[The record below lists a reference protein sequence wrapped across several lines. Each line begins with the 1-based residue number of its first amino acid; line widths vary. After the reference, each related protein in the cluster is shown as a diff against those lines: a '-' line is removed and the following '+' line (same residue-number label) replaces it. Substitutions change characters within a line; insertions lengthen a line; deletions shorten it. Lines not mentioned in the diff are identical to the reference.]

1 VGRRFDPDRA
11 HKIEM
16 TGNKAFPNPILSLRQ
31 IFSFN
36 APQHLLPF
44 GVLLSRGVKT
54 LAHRKREIKVSL
66 RKKAQA
72 PATVAAWS
80 VSDLSA
86 LYTQNRSSLIAQA
99 RRILRSD
106 ADAAEVVQD
115 AFLKFI
121 LAAPELDTADR
132 AMAYLRT
139 TVNNLCLNVIRATG
153 SRPNLVA
160 IDSDATQERLSE
172 IAAENH
178 IPMDATLA
186 AAEDASII
194 REALS
199 RLSKTQRTALVMW
212 EVEGR
217 TTKEIATAIGTS
229 EKNVRHVVQ
238 RARASFIR
246 VLTEWVVDEKTGAT
260 ALDSISG
267 TYKKAAELAKK
278 SSKVA
283 LSLLIVMV
291 AFLGFNSVTGSEFN
305 NGSLVSTFTQEAPAS
320 VQSSPSSLPDTNID
334 LSNQKFIEDNSAIN
348 FRTSKSLFAGLS
360 KDGLPTGFTVSDT
373 TGNVGSLF
381 VSSQSTITNP
391 DGYVLV
397 SYAQSLGESTLN
409 ALFSQ
414 TITVD
419 GAGTSY
425 FASPS
430 VTVAG
435 SWFPLTQTGSAS
447 AITRLSNGNYLLTA
461 TIYIDSTVDSA
472 LFVAATG
479 GLDVDAIP
487 NEITTRIILNSSKSS
502 ILAQAINIGAKG
514 VK

>member
-1 VGRRFDPDRA
+1 
-11 HKIEM
+11 M
-16 TGNKAFPNPILSLRQ
+16 
-31 IFSFN
+31 
-36 APQHLLPF
+36 
-44 GVLLSRGVKT
+44 
-54 LAHRKREIKVSL
+54 SL

-199 RLSKTQRTALVMW
+199 RLSETQRTALVMW

-217 TTKEIATAIGTS
+217 TTKEIAKAIGTS

-238 RARASFIR
+238 RARASFVR
-246 VLTEWVVDEKTGAT
+246 VLSEWVVDEKTGAT
-260 ALDSISG
+260 ALDSLAG

-305 NGSLVSTFTQEAPAS
+305 TANVITSLTQEAPALDNS
-320 VQSSPSSLPDTNID
+320 EASTTPSPSTTGDSVV
-334 LSNQKFIEDNSAIN
+334 NQKLIEENSVIN
-348 FRTSKSLFAGLS
+348 FRASKSLFAGLS
-360 KDGLPTGFTVSDT
+360 KDGLPIGFTVSDSA
-373 TGNVGSLF
+373 GNVGVLS

-409 ALFSQ
+409 ALVSQ

-419 GAGTSY
+419 GAGASY

-435 SWFPLTQTGSAS
+435 SWFPLTQSGLAS
-447 AITRLSNGNYLLTA
+447 TITRLSNGNYLLTA

-487 NEITTRIILNSSKSS
+487 NEISTRIILNSSKST

>member
-1 VGRRFDPDRA
+1 
-11 HKIEM
+11 
-16 TGNKAFPNPILSLRQ
+16 
-31 IFSFN
+31 
-36 APQHLLPF
+36 
-44 GVLLSRGVKT
+44 
-54 LAHRKREIKVSL
+54 VSL

-72 PATVAAWS
+72 PASVAAWS

-115 AFLKFI
+115 AFLKII

-199 RLSKTQRTALVMW
+199 RLSETQRTALVMW

-305 NGSLVSTFTQEAPAS
+305 NGSVISTVTQEAPYS
-320 VQSSPSSLPDTNID
+320 TPSLTPSPIETNSD
-334 LSNQKFIEDNSAIN
+334 LSNQKLIEDNSAIN

-360 KDGLPTGFTVSDT
+360 KDGLPTGFTISDA
-373 TGNVGSLF
+373 TGDVGSLS

-397 SYAQSLGESTLN
+397 SYAQSQGESTLN
-409 ALFSQ
+409 ALISQ

-419 GAGTSY
+419 GSGTSY

-447 AITRLSNGNYLLTA
+447 TISRLSSGNYLLTA

-487 NEITTRIILNSSKSS
+487 NEVTTRIILNSSKSS

>member
-1 VGRRFDPDRA
+1 
-11 HKIEM
+11 M
-16 TGNKAFPNPILSLRQ
+16 
-31 IFSFN
+31 
-36 APQHLLPF
+36 
-44 GVLLSRGVKT
+44 
-54 LAHRKREIKVSL
+54 SL

-139 TVNNLCLNVIRATG
+139 TVNNLCLNVIRAAG

-160 IDSDATQERLSE
+160 IDSDATQERLAE
-172 IAAENH
+172 LAAENH

-199 RLSKTQRTALVMW
+199 RLSETQRTALVMW

-217 TTKEIATAIGTS
+217 TTKEIAQAIGTS

-238 RARASFIR
+238 RARASFVR
-246 VLTEWVVDEKTGAT
+246 VLTDWVVDEKTGAT
-260 ALDSISG
+260 ALDALSG
-267 TYKKAAELAKK
+267 TYKKAAELAQK

-305 NGSLVSTFTQEAPAS
+305 TPPITAIAKQEVPSMANSEANNNSPKPSTEESFSA
-320 VQSSPSSLPDTNID
+320 
-334 LSNQKFIEDNSAIN
+334 QKIIQDNSAIN

-360 KDGLPTGFTVSDT
+360 KDGLPTDFSVSDS
-373 TGNVGSLF
+373 TGEVGSIGL
-381 VSSQSTITNP
+381 STQSTITNP
-391 DGYVLV
+391 DGYILV
-397 SYAQSLGESTLN
+397 SYLQSYGDDVVNLLM
-409 ALFSQ
+409 SQ
-414 TITVD
+414 SVTVD
-419 GAGTSY
+419 GSGTSY
-425 FASPS
+425 YASPS
-430 VTVAG
+430 ITIAG
-435 SWFPLTQTGSAS
+435 SWFPLTQTGSVS
-447 AITRLSNGNYLLTA
+447 TISRLSNGNYLLTA
-461 TIYIDSTVDSA
+461 TLYIDSTIDSP
-472 LFVAATG
+472 LFVPATG

-502 ILAQAINIGAKG
+502 ILAQAINVSAKG